1 MAQIK
6 TITSLATEISVK
18 FDDFYAYVWIKNTG
32 DTAAYVSNKSGIEAG
47 GNDVAAVAAGDA
59 VMITAETDT
68 VYVKGATTL
77 ELHGQNFADTP
88 IESIGGGS
96 GGGGSITI
104 DNVPTQGSTNAVSSG
119 GTYTAIQAVK
129 PIDYSTTE
137 QDTGIKWIDGKTI
150 YQKTFANDNGYTSAD
165 SVDISSLNYDK
176 ILSIEGYG
184 ADAAPYADYNK
195 WVVSAIGGRDNV
207 YIYVKATTNELKFGS
222 SLPVFAV
229 TLRYTKSG
237 A

>member
-1 MAQIK
+1 MSEIK
-6 TITSLATEISVK
+6 TITSLATETEITFSDFWQFAWVK
-18 FDDFYAYVWIKNTG
+18 NLGENDCYLSA
-32 DTAAYVSNKSGIEAG
+32 KSGIVAG
-47 GNDVAAVAAGDA
+47 AADVMLIKAGESGLI
-59 VMITAETDT
+59 ITETYT
-68 VYVKGATTL
+68 IYSKGATTL
-77 ELHGQNFADTP
+77 EVHAQNFAEAPFKST
-88 IESIGGGS
+88 ST

-150 YQKTFANDNGYTSAD
+150 YQKTFANDNGYASAD

-184 ADAAPYADYNK
+184 SDATPYATNNK
-195 WVVSAIGGRDNV
+195 WTVSSSAAQDSV
-207 YIYVKATTNELKFGS
+207 YVYVDTNSELKFGS
-222 SLPVFAV
+222 SLPIFAV
-229 TLRYTKSG
+229 TIRYTKSG

>member
-6 TITSLATEISVK
+6 TITSLATETEIT
-18 FDDFYAYVWIKNTG
+18 FDDFYQFAWVKNLG
-32 DTAAYVSNKSGIEAG
+32 ENDCYLSAKSGIVAG
-47 GNDVAAVAAGDA
+47 AADVTLIKAGESGLIITENDT
-59 VMITAETDT
+59 I
-68 VYVKGATTL
+68 YSKGATTL
-77 ELHGQNFADTP
+77 EVHAQNFAEVPFKSTATA
-88 IESIGGGS
+88 S
-96 GGGGSITI
+96 GGGSITI

-129 PIDYSTTE
+129 SIDYSTTE

-165 SVDISSLNYDK
+165 SIDISSLNYDK

-184 ADAAPYADYNK
+184 ADATPYADYNK
-195 WVVSAIGGRDNV
+195 WAVSAIGGHDNV
-207 YIYVKATTNELKFGS
+207 YIYVKAATNELKFGS
-222 SLPVFAV
+222 SLPIFAV
-229 TLRYTKSG
+229 TIRYTKSG